1 VIDLERKTKILIT
14 SVALVLAILFG
25 IAAMAYAN
33 STTTDTNTVT
43 DLTCNDNGH
52 FFGGHGHDIFAREP
66 YGLGCNVPI
75 TVSQEYKDNVINI
88 AKNDTDVQN
97 LLNDGYNITAVRPI
111 INATV
116 QGDGTVTLKATS
128 AVVTLEKGTTGRAS
142 VWVNIEEGKVT
153 RIVIL
158 TRTVIEKP

>member
-1 VIDLERKTKILIT
+1 VIDLERKTKILT
-14 SVALVLAILFG
+14 ASVTLILATLFG

-33 STTTDTNTVT
+33 SVTADTNTATNV
-43 DLTCNDNGH
+43 TCNDNGY
-52 FFGGHGHDIFAREP
+52 FFGGHGRDVFARQP
-66 YGLGCNVPI
+66 YGLGCSVPI
-75 TVSQEYKDNVINI
+75 TVSEEYKENVINI

-111 INATV
+111 ISATV
-116 QGDGTVTLKATS
+116 QGDGTVTMKATS
-128 AVVTLEKGTTGRAS
+128 AVVTLVKGTTGHAS
-142 VWVNIEEGKVT
+142 VWVNLEEGKVT